1 MTGAAAGAVAHFGVS
16 ESLPTRL
23 RFRRGLRWP
32 PASWL
37 RLRYSACG
45 ACAAVGSTPGRP
57 HLHSVPHWHVDSLSL
72 AEVIASLEDRLEL
85 SIPEEDAATLNTV
98 GDTVAYLERRLVG
111 RSDPAGAIQD

>member
-1 MTGAAAGAVAHFGVS
+1 
-16 ESLPTRL
+16 
-23 RFRRGLRWP
+23 
-32 PASWL
+32 
-37 RLRYSACG
+37 
-45 ACAAVGSTPGRP
+45 
-57 HLHSVPHWHVDSLSL
+57 L